1 MYDEIR
7 ITDLEVFANHGLFPE
22 ENTLGQKFVFT
33 IKLYTDTKLAG
44 KTDEL
49 ENSINYGDVATFVT
63 EFAKEHTVKLLES
76 AAEQLAEAL
85 LLRYAR
91 VKGVSVEIKK
101 PWAPIRAALLCVP
114 WQIQLQRWEINLGIW
129 ISELNA

>member
-7 ITDLEVFANHGLFPE
+7 ITDQVFANHE
-22 ENTLGQKFVFT
+22 CSRRRCSEAKKVCIT

-63 EFAKEHTVKLLES
+63 RFAKDT
-76 AAEQLAEAL
+76 Q
-85 LLRYAR
+85 
-91 VKGVSVEIKK
+91 
-101 PWAPIRAALLCVP
+101 
-114 WQIQLQRWEINLGIW
+114 
-129 ISELNA
+129 